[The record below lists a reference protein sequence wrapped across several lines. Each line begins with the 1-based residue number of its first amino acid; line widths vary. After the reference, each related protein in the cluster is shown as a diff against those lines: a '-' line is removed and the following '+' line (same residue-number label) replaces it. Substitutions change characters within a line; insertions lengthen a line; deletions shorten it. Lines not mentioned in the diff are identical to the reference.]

1 MSIADNT
8 ALVRERI
15 ARACERA
22 GRDPGGVTLVGAV
35 KQVGPAAVLDAGRAG
50 LRDIGDNRVQE
61 ARARSAALG
70 SAAASFRW
78 HLIGHLQTNKA
89 REAATL
95 FGMIHSI
102 DSLRLAEALDRR
114 TAGKLQIL
122 LEVNVAGEVSKSG
135 FAPGQVSDAVSSVGR
150 LDRLD
155 LIGLMTVAPDVQDAE
170 LVRPVFRQLRLL
182 AEANGLRDL
191 SMGMSDDFE
200 VAVEEGATM
209 VRIGRA
215 IFGERPL

>member
-1 MSIADNT
+1 MSIADSI
-8 ALVRERI
+8 ALVHERI

-35 KQVGPAAVLDAGRAG
+35 KQASRAAVLEAGRAG

-95 FGMIHSI
+95 FGIIHSI

-114 TAGKLQIL
+114 TAGRLQIL
-122 LEVNVAGEVSKSG
+122 LEVNVAGEASKSG
-135 FAPGQVSDAVSSVGR
+135 FTPGEVSEAVSIIGR
-150 LDRLD
+150 LDRLN
-155 LIGLMTVAPDVQDAE
+155 LVGLMTIAPAVPDAE

-215 IFGERPL
+215 IFGERRR